1 MNQEYLQSI
10 YNYYNEKNLHKPCKS
25 CKSEKVFQETN
36 NKIIFSCG
44 DNSTKLCGIQLDI
57 DIPEYVDINHIN
69 NIREYVN
76 EQINT
81 TILSNYIDIP
91 DTNFS
96 NENEYIR
103 KLEKIYKKQNNII
116 EKTDLYN
123 DIIKKRRRLY
133 SEVNIKEPKKY
144 VKNMKQI
151 NELYREIIE
160 IVSNI
165 SNILIIEKPVVNR
178 DQTKKT
184 KKSSN
189 MNIKVKWIKNKKTL
203 YGVVEHII
211 KDKFVVIS
219 GDNQYVLKKDKIEII
234 TDSEYSN
241 AINEDIIKIGDRVS
255 WLNKSNIQMSGLV
268 IDINKKNG
276 IIEDDNKDNYV
287 LPLES
292 LNK

>member
-10 YNYYNEKNLHKPCKS
+10 YNYYNEKNSHKSCKS
-25 CKSEKVFQETN
+25 CKSDKVFQETN
-36 NKIIFSCG
+36 NKLIFSCG

-57 DIPEYVDINHIN
+57 DIPEYVNINHIN

-81 TILSNYIDIP
+81 KILSNYIDIP

-96 NENEYIR
+96 NENEYIS
-103 KLEKIYKKQNNII
+103 KLEKLYKKQNNII

-178 DQTKKT
+178 DKTKKT
-184 KKSSN
+184 KQSSI

-211 KDKFVVIS
+211 KDKFVVKS

-241 AINEDIIKIGDRVS
+241 ATNEDIIKIGDRVS
-255 WLNKSNIQMSGLV
+255 WLNKSNIQMSGLI
-268 IDINKKNG
+268 IDINKNNG

-287 LPLES
+287 LPLDS